1 MYTLVYSIQE
11 AYTENQ
17 ELAKVDLSATL
28 DPFESNQFM
37 LCSQAMSFLSK
48 VVPCPLPSWFTLACL
63 INPSTPKFNLKCCLF
78 PWGLPWLYRPH
89 FCLFSELLL
98 HFSSV
103 PSNLHFWPLTVLKML
118 VHLIFP
124 ARRQVFLRLRLCIS
138 SASHHGLTWQIL
150 VRSHWNQVKLSQKLQ
165 WLEQCLDNSVSWNS
179 FRNWKES
186 WSVA

>member
-17 ELAKVDLSATL
+17 ELARVDLSATL

-48 VVPCPLPSWFTLACL
+48 VVPCPIPSWFTLACL

-103 PSNLHFWPLTVLKML
+103 PSKFAFLASRCFKNVSSFDLPCQKASVFKAEIMHLFCLPPWSHLANTCQKPLKSSEIKSEASM
-118 VHLIFP
+118 
-124 ARRQVFLRLRLCIS
+124 ARTIS
-138 SASHHGLTWQIL
+138 W
-150 VRSHWNQVKLSQKLQ
+150 
-165 WLEQCLDNSVSWNS
+165 
-179 FRNWKES
+179 
-186 WSVA
+186 